1 MNQLLHEDAEKIVS
15 AGIHAVLP
23 DVAVIRALES
33 YDFGTGGVYLVPA
46 FTGLGA
52 PHWDMYARGCIIGI
66 TRGTKRE
73 HIIRAAQESI
83 AYQAVSYTH
92 LTLPTKRIV

>member
-33 YDFGTGGVYLVPA
+33 YDFGTGGCLADIAPTMLPYIGLPVPA
-46 FTGLGA
+46 EMTGKS
-52 PHWDMYARGCIIGI
+52 IIV
-66 TRGTKRE
+66 E
-73 HIIRAAQESI
+73 
-83 AYQAVSYTH
+83 
-92 LTLPTKRIV
+92 

>member
-33 YDFGTGGVYLVPA
+33 YDFGHRRGVS
-46 FTGLGA
+46 GCGR
-52 PHWDMYARGCIIGI
+52 ARRHADGPCCGI
-66 TRGTKRE
+66 
-73 HIIRAAQESI
+73 
-83 AYQAVSYTH
+83 
-92 LTLPTKRIV
+92 LP